1 MNGFARILYIKTCNI
16 PSLKKVVCF
25 GKLSGLSLVKIQN
38 PSPYPY
44 IHEIQY
50 GRLRCLCGGFAY
62 WTCHMEYY
70 GNHWLYSN
78 LNLGQI
84 LKNVKLWIVVSVVSY
99 LKMWISLAMQ
109 KNGGNWVSYYQGW
122 TGSATLKAMQREKE
136 YIKWCKN
143 IRKCSKRQL
152 KSRFVRGKS
161 YYQQK
166 RDMQFT
172 QKKSICI
179 SEVNLIHHYPGSLR
193 QNQRVTTHMQN
204 QCYREK
210 FIARVT
216 N

>member
-109 KNGGNWVSYYQGW
+109 KKWRKLGVILPRVDGLCYLKGN
-122 TGSATLKAMQREKE
+122 AK
-136 YIKWCKN
+136 
-143 IRKCSKRQL
+143 RKRI
-152 KSRFVRGKS
+152 
-161 YYQQK
+161 Y
-166 RDMQFT
+166 
-172 QKKSICI
+172 
-179 SEVNLIHHYPGSLR
+179 
-193 QNQRVTTHMQN
+193 
-204 QCYREK
+204 
-210 FIARVT
+210 
-216 N
+216 